1 MPGNP
6 NKSCHKKITPETTT
20 NTNLY
25 RLTDFDND
33 MTYNQSMKK
42 RSILTERIN
51 EQNIFKHVHSSEDVS
66 IIIMRY
72 CSKYE
77 ICAAPKC
84 PLYFLI
90 DLRTYVEGDPECSM
104 AKATRHAYWESMP
117 EDLRKMLPYEGYFK
131 SEYTRM
137 RTARERWGSLTEEEK
152 AEARERLR
160 NARNRASLKLP

>member
-1 MPGNP
+1 MPGKL
-6 NKSCHKKITPETTT
+6 NKSCHKTTTSETTT

-51 EQNIFKHVHSSEDVS
+51 EQNTIKHVHSSEDVS

-77 ICAAPKC
+77 ICAASKC
-84 PLYFLI
+84 PLDFLI
-90 DLRTYVEGDPECSM
+90 DLRTYVEGDPKCNM
-104 AKATRHAYWESMP
+104 AKATRHAYWESMH
-117 EDLRKMLPYEGYFK
+117 EDLRKTLPYEGYFK

-137 RTARERWGSLTEEEK
+137 KAAKERWLALPEDK
-152 AEARERLR
+152 RAEIRARMSGLR
-160 NARNRASLKLP
+160 KRG